1 MAGGPPDTTTA
12 GPRRAFG
19 SVASRVVA
27 FVWLASLLTA
37 FGVSWIAVESSV
49 SLLRPEIEKRLP
61 SLLARARAH
70 LVEWLDEAQEDVA
83 ELAQALDGACPE
95 GSKRTCPAVEAPSGE
110 TGTHARA
117 LLEAVLRGSDR
128 FDAFVLLD
136 ADGRPVASAGAPR
149 RLPLPLPPD
158 RGPRFGAVEG
168 ADGRPVPLVSIA
180 LREGASL
187 HGWLRR
193 ERIAALLDT
202 DEVHPARLQLVDA
215 SGRPLDAA
223 GPHAPV
229 SLREAL
235 QHTRPGEARGY
246 RSDDGTRVVGARLAL
261 EGGWQL
267 VLEEPFAS
275 AYERAIAV
283 ATRVVA
289 ASLVLILVLSTA
301 AHRVTTAALRP
312 LGQFSEAVRRVARG
326 ELDVRIPDAKS
337 SPEIALLIRTFN
349 EMSATLV
356 ANRKE
361 IEDANRR
368 LQRQNQELQGAN
380 EVLEQLS
387 ITDGLT
393 KLHNHRFFQ
402 DYLTREIK
410 RVRRSTEPLSMLL
423 LDLDDFKRLNDRLG
437 HAAGDQLL
445 KAVARTLND
454 SVRESD
460 FLARYGGEE
469 FVVLA
474 PGTDLDGAVHLAEK
488 IRAAVAE
495 SSFIVDDSMRIVKV
509 TVSIGVAQYQGD
521 RKAFFANADRA
532 LYRAK
537 AEGKDCVV
545 ADAPVASAPV
555 PAHPA

>member
-1 MAGGPPDTTTA
+1 MAVGPPDPTTS

-27 FVWLASLLTA
+27 FVWLSSLLTA

-49 SLLRPEIEKRLP
+49 SLLRPAIDKRLP
-61 SLLARARAH
+61 AILGRARAH

-83 ELAQALDGACPE
+83 ELAQAVEGACPQ
-95 GSKRTCPAVEAPSGE
+95 GSKATCPAVRDGDPG
-110 TGTHARA
+110 A
-117 LLEAVLRGSDR
+117 LLAAVLRASDR

-136 ADGRPVASAGAPR
+136 ADGRALASAGAPR
-149 RLPLPLPPD
+149 ALPAPLA
-158 RGPRFGAVEG
+158 RGRRFGSLEG
-168 ADGRPVPLVSIA
+168 ADGRPAPLVSIA
-180 LREGASL
+180 LGEGASL

-193 ERIAALLDT
+193 ERLAALLDT

-215 SGRPLDAA
+215 AGRPLDAVD
-223 GPHAPV
+223 PHAPV

-235 QHTRPGEARGY
+235 HHTAPGEARGY
-246 RSDDGTRVVGARLAL
+246 RNQDGVRVVGARLAL

-275 AYERAIAV
+275 AYELAISV

-289 ASLVLILVLSTA
+289 ASLVLILVLSAA

-312 LGQFSEAVRRVARG
+312 LGQLSEAARRVARG

-361 IEDANRR
+361 IEEASRR

-410 RVRRSTEPLSMLL
+410 RVRRSAEPLSMLI

-445 KAVARTLND
+445 KAIARTLND

-474 PGTDLDGAVHLAEK
+474 PGTDLDGALHLAEK
-488 IRAAVAE
+488 IRGAVAE
-495 SSFIVDDSMRIVKV
+495 SSYIVDDSMRIVKV
-509 TVSIGVAQYQGD
+509 TVSIGVARYQGD

-532 LYRAK
+532 LYQAK
-537 AEGKDCVV
+537 GAGKDCVV
-545 ADAPVASAPV
+545 PDAPEAAAQAR
-555 PAHPA
+555 PA

>member
-1 MAGGPPDTTTA
+1 MAGGPPDPTTPA
-12 GPRRAFG
+12 PRRAFA
-19 SVASRVVA
+19 SVAARVVA

-49 SLLRPEIEKRLP
+49 SLLRPEIEQRLP
-61 SLLARARAH
+61 SILTRARAH
-70 LVEWLDEAQEDVA
+70 LVEWLDEAEEDVA
-83 ELAQALDGACPE
+83 ELGQALSGDCPA
-95 GSKRTCPAVEAPSGE
+95 GSKATCPPLDPGLRKPPERA
-110 TGTHARA
+110 HA
-117 LLEAVLRGSDR
+117 LLEAALAASDR

-136 ADGRPVASAGAPR
+136 SEGRAVAAAGEVGRRPAPLARGRRFATREDARGRPA
-149 RLPLPLPPD
+149 
-158 RGPRFGAVEG
+158 
-168 ADGRPVPLVSIA
+168 PLVSQA
-180 LREGASL
+180 LADGASL
-187 HGWLRR
+187 HGWLSR
-193 ERIAALLDT
+193 ERLAALLDT
-202 DEVHPARLQLVDA
+202 EEVHPARLQLVDA
-215 SGRPLDAA
+215 GGRPLHGAGSAA
-223 GPHAPV
+223 A
-229 SLREAL
+229 LREAL
-235 QHTRPGEARGY
+235 RQTRPGEARSY
-246 RSDDGTRVVGARLAL
+246 RSDDGTRVVGARVVL
-261 EGGWQL
+261 EDGWQL

-275 AYERAIAV
+275 AYELAIAV

-312 LGQFSEAVRRVARG
+312 LGQLSDAVRRVARG
-326 ELDVRIPDAKS
+326 ELDVRIPDARS

-349 EMSATLV
+349 EMSTSLAAARQEL
-356 ANRKE
+356 E
-361 IEDANRR
+361 EANRR

-410 RVRRSTEPLSMLL
+410 RVRRSTEPLSMLI

-474 PGTDLDGAVHLAEK
+474 PATDLEGAVHLAEK

-495 SSFIVDDSMRIVKV
+495 SSFILDDSMRIVKV
-509 TVSIGVAQYQGD
+509 TISIGVAQYQGD

-532 LYRAK
+532 LYQAK
-537 AEGKDCVV
+537 AAGKDCVV
-545 ADAPVASAPV
+545 ADAPAAAAPAR
-555 PAHPA
+555 PA

>member
-1 MAGGPPDTTTA
+1 
-12 GPRRAFG
+12 
-19 SVASRVVA
+19 
-27 FVWLASLLTA
+27 
-37 FGVSWIAVESSV
+37 VESSV

-61 SLLARARAH
+61 SILARARAH
-70 LVEWLDEAQEDVA
+70 LVEWLEEAEEDLV
-83 ELAQALDGACPE
+83 ELAQALEGTCPE
-95 GSKRTCPAVEAPSGE
+95 GSRATCPALAHAPRAPA
-110 TGTHARA
+110 ARA
-117 LLEAVLRGSDR
+117 QAFLETVLASSDR

-136 ADGRPVASAGAPR
+136 ADGRALASAGAPR
-149 RLPLPLPPD
+149 PHPGPLA
-158 RGPRFGAVEG
+158 RGRRFGSLEG
-168 ADGRPVPLVSIA
+168 ADGRPAPLVSIA
-180 LREGASL
+180 LRDGRSL

-193 ERIAALLDT
+193 EVIAALLET
-202 DEVHPARLQLVDA
+202 DAVHPARLQLVDA
-215 SGRPLDAA
+215 SGRSLDAV
-223 GPHAPV
+223 GSHARV

-235 QHTRPGEARGY
+235 RSTRPGQARSY
-246 RSDDGTRVVGARLAL
+246 RSDDGSRVVGARLVL
-261 EGGWQL
+261 QDGWQL

-275 AYERAIAV
+275 AYELAITV

-289 ASLVLILVLSTA
+289 ASLVLILVLSA
-301 AHRVTTAALRP
+301 AAYRVTTAALRP
-312 LGQFSEAVRRVARG
+312 LGQLSEAVRRVARG
-326 ELDVRIPDAKS
+326 ELDVRIPDARS

-349 EMSATLV
+349 EMSTTL
-356 ANRKE
+356 AAARKE
-361 IEDANRR
+361 IEEANRR

-410 RVRRSTEPLSMLL
+410 RVRRSSEPLSMLI

-474 PGTDLDGAVHLAEK
+474 PGTDLEGAVHLAEK

-509 TVSIGVAQYQGD
+509 TVSVGVAQYQND

-532 LYRAK
+532 LYQAK
-537 AEGKDCVV
+537 AAGKDCVV
-545 ADAPVASAPV
+545 ADAPGAASPAPPP
-555 PAHPA
+555 PA

>member
-1 MAGGPPDTTTA
+1 MAVGPPDPTTT
-12 GPRRAFG
+12 GPRRTFG

-27 FVWLASLLTA
+27 FVWLSSLLTA

-61 SLLARARAH
+61 SILARARAH
-70 LVEWLDEAQEDVA
+70 LVEWLDEAQEDAA
-83 ELAQALDGACPE
+83 ELAHALDGACPE
-95 GSKRTCPAVEAPSGE
+95 GSQTTCPVVRDPSGE
-110 TGTHARA
+110 PGAHARA
-117 LLEAVLRGSDR
+117 LLEAVLRASDR

-136 ADGRPVASAGAPR
+136 ADGRALASAGAPR
-149 RLPLPLPPD
+149 TLPAPLA
-158 RGPRFGAVEG
+158 RGRRFGSVEG
-168 ADGRPVPLVSIA
+168 ADGRPAPLVSIA
-180 LREGASL
+180 LGEGASL

-193 ERIAALLDT
+193 ERLAALLDT

-215 SGRPLDAA
+215 AGRPLDAV

-235 QHTRPGEARGY
+235 DHTAPGEARGY
-246 RSDDGTRVVGARLAL
+246 RNHDGTRVVGARLVL
-261 EGGWQL
+261 EDGWQL
-267 VLEEPFAS
+267 VLEEPFTS
-275 AYERAIAV
+275 AYELAISL

-312 LGQFSEAVRRVARG
+312 LGQLSEAARRVARG

-361 IEDANRR
+361 IEEANRR

-410 RVRRSTEPLSMLL
+410 RVRRSAEPLSMLL

-445 KAVARTLND
+445 KAIARTLND

-474 PGTDLDGAVHLAEK
+474 PATDLDGALHLAEK
-488 IRAAVAE
+488 IRGAVAE
-495 SSFIVDDSMRIVKV
+495 SSYIVDDSMRIVKV
-509 TVSIGVAQYQGD
+509 TVSIGVARYQGD

-532 LYRAK
+532 LYQAK
-537 AEGKDCVV
+537 GAGKDCVV
-545 ADAPVASAPV
+545 ADAPEAAAPAQAR
-555 PAHPA
+555 PA